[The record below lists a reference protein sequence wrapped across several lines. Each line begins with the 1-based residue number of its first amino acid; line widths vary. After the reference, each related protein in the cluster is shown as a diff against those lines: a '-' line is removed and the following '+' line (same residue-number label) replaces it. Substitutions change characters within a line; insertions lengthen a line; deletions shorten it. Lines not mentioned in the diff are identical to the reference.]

1 MLKTLVQLLGEDAGI
16 LRRYSWMAVLYGALC
31 GLSIASVVPVITHL
45 LSNDVRGATP
55 WLLALLAGVIL
66 CWGLRRHVEQAG
78 IRVGVAILQGARHRL
93 GDQMA
98 SMPVG
103 WFSPQNTARL
113 SHVVT
118 QGMMSVAQLPAH
130 VFTPVIAGVITPL
143 VLVGALLVLHW
154 QLGLIALLALPLLA
168 AVLGL
173 SSMLAK
179 RADSAFQQRFAEA
192 SQRVVEFAQAQ
203 SVLRA
208 FNGEGNSLRLLED
221 ASLQQRR
228 SGMRL
233 IWLSSSAAVMNSWAV
248 QAVFAALLICAA
260 FWLNSELDGGLQN
273 GDMAALIAAL
283 LLVSRFVDSLQE
295 VAGYSEVVRNARGQL
310 DAIEELYAVEPLPEP
325 DRPQIPRDSAIELVD
340 VHFRYAAQEAEVLRD
355 LNVRIEAGSMT
366 ALIGESG
373 SGKSTLAGLIA
384 RSFDVSEGAVLVG
397 GVDVRQIASAQLA
410 GQISQIFQ
418 NTYLFTG
425 SIAENIRLGNPD
437 ASDPEVR
444 EAAEL
449 AGVAEIIARLPQG
462 LETQVG
468 EGGTRLSGGE
478 RQRITI
484 ARALLKNAPILL
496 VDEATAALDTES
508 QAVIAETLT
517 RLRGQRTLVV
527 IAHQL
532 STIAQAD
539 QIVVLEDGLI
549 VECGAPKQ
557 LQAQQGRYAHFLKQR
572 QAAAGWRIN
581 QQVPTG
587 ARN

>member
-340 VHFRYAAQEAEVLRD
+340 VHFRYAAQKAEVLRG

-418 NTYLFTG
+418 STYLFTG

-437 ASDPEVR
+437 ASDAEVR

-549 VECGAPKQ
+549 VECGAPKR

>member
-248 QAVFAALLICAA
+248 QAVFSALLICAA

-340 VHFRYAAQEAEVLRD
+340 VHFRYPTQEAEVLRG

-384 RSFDVSEGAVLVG
+384 RSFDVSKGAVLVG

-539 QIVVLEDGLI
+539 QIIVLEDGLI